1 MYMYVAN
8 VYCNGFIPF
17 LRLIRDSAPHINTI
31 VIVGCLVML
40 LGCYLLGID
49 SNNPPQEGD
58 NDYVHQQNDTVPMGV
73 LLARNHR
80 YKVICTVRNDYI
92 IVVYARGRLWL

>member
-1 MYMYVAN
+1 MF
-8 VYCNGFIPF
+8 YCNGFIPF

-58 NDYVHQQNDTVPMGV
+58 NDYIHQQNDTVPMDV

-80 YKVICTVRNDYI
+80 YKVICTVRN
-92 IVVYARGRLWL
+92 VQNN